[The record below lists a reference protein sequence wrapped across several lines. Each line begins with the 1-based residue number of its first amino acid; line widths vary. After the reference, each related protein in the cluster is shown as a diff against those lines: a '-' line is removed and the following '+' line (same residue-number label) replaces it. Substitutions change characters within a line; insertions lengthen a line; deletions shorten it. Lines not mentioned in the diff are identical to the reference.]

1 MGCTSRLGPL
11 SFFRIT
17 LLADSFASAG
27 SNDYAV
33 SVTFSDS
40 DAKELGDMKAVK
52 EGFSKAPADLRFL
65 RRGGLRIR
73 ERTTQV
79 LSFLENVYSSIA
91 ETLPDVRDSVREDSA
106 EATDP
111 YCLAL
116 SADIGDNTETAK
128 RNRKYVSVTSSA
140 ESSQREVRYLP
151 PGTMREYYEQYLRQG
166 NLAVSFKTFWLAS

>member
-1 MGCTSRLGPL
+1 
-11 SFFRIT
+11 
-17 LLADSFASAG
+17 
-27 SNDYAV
+27 
-33 SVTFSDS
+33 
-40 DAKELGDMKAVK
+40 MKAVK

-65 RRGGLRIR
+65 RRGGLHIR
-73 ERTTQV
+73 ERTTEV

-166 NLAVSFKTFWLAS
+166 NPAGSFKTFWLAS